1 MPDRYY
7 LQIEKKPGNWWEA
20 TLYKRTYN
28 NSDLDLVELAGMLKT
43 DQGYL
48 SLLQMV
54 SQEGWYD
61 SLNNRYI

>member
-20 TLYKRTYN
+20 TLNKRTYN
-28 NSDLDLVELAGMLKT
+28 NSDLDSVEIAGYLKSNE
-43 DQGYL
+43 GYL

-61 SLNNRYI
+61 NYLNY